1 MPSLLLPLLLVL
13 GCSAAGAQG
22 GDSPR
27 DSVGIVGGKNA
38 KEAKWP
44 WQVSLRR
51 RGRHICGGSLIERRW
66 VLTTAHCFNPA
77 DKPFKSL
84 NASRYQVQV
93 GELKLYSLPPSKL
106 IPVKRIIVHERYNG
120 YPQRGAD
127 IALLELSRSA
137 VLSKQVKAIQL
148 PSPRLPVQLLT
159 KCTVT
164 GWGNIKQGVPLPPP
178 YTLQELTVTIFNSE
192 VCRRNYQEITYKI
205 QDDMF
210 CAGDKKEKKGICY
223 GDFGGPLACEG
234 KGSWTLVGMVSW
246 GMPCVLPH
254 FSGVYTNVSIYTEWI
269 RQKMR

>member
-1 MPSLLLPLLLVL
+1 CDWEAPFQTPSRGSHLVHPSL
-13 GCSAAGAQG
+13 C
-22 GDSPR
+22 R
-27 DSVGIVGGKNA
+27 
-38 KEAKWP
+38 
-44 WQVSLRR
+44 
-51 RGRHICGGSLIERRW
+51 
-66 VLTTAHCFNPA
+66 A

-269 RQKMR
+269 RQKPPLLPWA